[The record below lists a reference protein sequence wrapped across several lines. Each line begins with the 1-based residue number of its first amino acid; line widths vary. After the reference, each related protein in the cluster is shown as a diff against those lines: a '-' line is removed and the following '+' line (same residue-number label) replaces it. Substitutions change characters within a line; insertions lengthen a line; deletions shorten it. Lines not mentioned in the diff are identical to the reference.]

1 MFQDI
6 TVQELIAQRS
16 TKKMTLIDVRSPSE
30 YRDSTIPGS
39 VNIPVFNDEE
49 RAEIGTLYKQVSV
62 DAAKERGLA
71 IMSAKLPDFV
81 KQFKEIEGEKVV
93 YCWRGGMRSRTAAT
107 VLSLMDIHVSRIQ
120 GGIKAYRKH
129 VLESLEYMP
138 LEAEAVVLQGLTGTG
153 KTAVL
158 KRLQLEGYPVVDLEG
173 LAGHRGSIFGHI
185 GLQSNNQK
193 TFDSEL
199 FERLKELQSAPF
211 LLLEAESK
219 RIGKVV
225 IPDFLMEK
233 KASGTMIVLELPMEE
248 RVRQIMEDYNPKA
261 YKEHYLTAF
270 QIIKGRIH
278 TPVAAEIEKNLV
290 EGHFAEAIRLL
301 LEHYYDP
308 KYTHTFGQYEGQA
321 PIIVSVSRVEE
332 AVDAV
337 KDILRN
343 LMLGTGGEV
352 RTPLSL

>member
-6 TVQELIAQRS
+6 TVQELMEQRN
-16 TKKMTLIDVRSPSE
+16 TKKITLIDVRSPSE

-49 RAEIGTLYKQVSV
+49 RAEIGTIYKQVSV

-71 IMSAKLPDFV
+71 IMSAKLPNFV
-81 KQFKEIEGEKVV
+81 KQFKEIEGDKAV

-107 VLSLMDIHVSRIQ
+107 VLSLMDIHVNRIT

-129 VLESLEYMP
+129 VLDSLEHMQ
-138 LEAEAVVLQGLTGTG
+138 LDADAVVLQGLTGTG

-158 KRLQLEGYPVVDLEG
+158 KQLQLEGYPVVDLEG

-193 TFDSEL
+193 TFDSVL
-199 FERLKELQSAPF
+199 FERLKELQSAPY
-211 LLLEAESK
+211 LLVEAESK
-219 RIGKVV
+219 RIGKIVV
-225 IPDFLMEK
+225 PDFLMEK
-233 KASGTMIVLELPMEE
+233 KASGTTIVLELPMEE
-248 RVRQIMEDYNPKA
+248 RVRQLLEDYTPTE
-261 YKEHYLTAF
+261 YKEHYMTAF
-270 QIIKGRIH
+270 QLIKGRIH
-278 TPVAAEIEKNLV
+278 TPIAAEIEKNLS
-290 EGHFAEAIRLL
+290 EGQFAQAIQLL

-321 PIIVSVSRVEE
+321 PIVVSVNRVEE

-337 KDILRN
+337 KEIVRN
-343 LMLGTGGEV
+343 LMLKKTGT
-352 RTPLSL
+352 